1 MISSGSKMDEN
12 GSPASGT
19 TSRSGISAPYVP
31 QEIRI
36 NAGSPA
42 SEWQRATPI
51 TFRSDWQGKH
61 LESDRKTQVRAL
73 WSKNTLYLRFE
84 CAYRELFLF
93 DDSDLSGRRDNLWDR
108 DVVEAFLQPDP
119 NQEGRYKEF
128 EVSPNGMWIDL
139 DISPGRTADLKSGLQ
154 RSVMVDEKAHVWI
167 AELAIPLASLVQ
179 HFDSRTIWRANF
191 FRIEGTQEPRLYM
204 TWQPTNTPQPE
215 FHVPRAFGDLR
226 FKQPPASLQ

>member
-1 MISSGSKMDEN
+1 MDEK
-12 GSPASGT
+12 GSPAPGT
-19 TSRSGISAPYVP
+19 TSHSGISASYVP

-36 NAGSPA
+36 DAASPA

-51 TFRSDWQGKH
+51 TFCSDWRGRH
-61 LESDRKTQVRAL
+61 LESDRKTQVRAM
-73 WSKNTLYLRFE
+73 WSKNTFYLRFE

-119 NQEGRYKEF
+119 NQEGCYKEF

-139 DISPGRTADLKSGLQ
+139 DISPGRTVDLESGLQ
-154 RSVMVDEKAHVWI
+154 RSTVLNEKAHLWI

-179 HFDSRTIWRANF
+179 YFDSRTIWRANF
-191 FRIEGTQEPRLYM
+191 CRIEGTQEPRVYM

-215 FHVPRAFGDLR
+215 FHVPHAFGDLR
-226 FKQPPASLQ
+226 FEQPKQSLCNAP